1 MTEIL
6 APGQE
11 PTTTEKPRRRRG
23 PRRARRIWIDRL
35 IPVVMILF
43 GAVVLAYPV
52 GATFYNNYK
61 QTEFARD
68 YATKVAKADPAELR
82 DELARA
88 RRYNA
93 GLRPELLRDPWN
105 ETKAETDANYREYLT
120 QLDLLDTMARIR
132 IPSLKVDLPVFH
144 GTSDATLARGVGH
157 FFGTALPVGGPGT
170 HAVLTGHS
178 SLASA
183 TLFDH
188 LDQMRE
194 GDEFDIDVLG
204 ETLAY
209 RVDKISVVLPNQLEG
224 LASSPGADQVTLVTC
239 TPYAVNS
246 HRLLVRGTRIPY
258 TPVQDVAP
266 AGTIAGVDL
275 TIQSWMWPRLLG
287 AAAAILAVIVMIVSW
302 TLRDRKRARERERKA
317 ALAAATRHTDEST
330 PT

>member
-1 MTEIL
+1 M
-6 APGQE
+6 
-11 PTTTEKPRRRRG
+11 
-23 PRRARRIWIDRL
+23 
-35 IPVVMILF
+35 IPVLMLLL
-43 GAVVLAYPV
+43 GAVVLIYPV

-68 YATKVAKADPAELR
+68 YATKVAATDPMDLR
-82 DELARA
+82 AELARA

-105 ETKAETDANYREYLT
+105 EAKATTDANYREYLT
-120 QLDLLDTMARIR
+120 QLDLFDTMARIR
-132 IPSLKVDLPVFH
+132 IPSLKVDLPVLH
-144 GTSDATLARGVGH
+144 GTSDDALARGIGH
-157 FFGTALPVGGPGT
+157 LFGTSLPVGGPGT

-178 SLASA
+178 SLSNA

-188 LDQMRE
+188 LDRIHE
-194 GDEFDIDVLG
+194 GDEFYIEVLG

-209 RVDKISVVLPNQLEG
+209 RVDKLTIVLPNQLDD
-224 LASSPGADQVTLVTC
+224 LATTPGADQVTLVTC
-239 TPYAVNS
+239 TPHAVNS

>member
-1 MTEIL
+1 M
-6 APGQE
+6 
-11 PTTTEKPRRRRG
+11 
-23 PRRARRIWIDRL
+23 
-35 IPVVMILF
+35 IPVLLLVL
-43 GAVVLAYPV
+43 GAVVLVYPV

-68 YATKVAKADPAELR
+68 YATKVAATDPMDLR
-82 DELARA
+82 AELARA

-105 ETKAETDANYREYLT
+105 EAKATTDANYQEYLT

-132 IPSLKVDLPVFH
+132 IPSLKVDLPVLH

-188 LDQMRE
+188 LDRLRE
-194 GDEFDIDVLG
+194 GDEFYLDVLG
-204 ETLAY
+204 DTLAY
-209 RVDKISVVLPNQLEG
+209 RVDKISVVLPNELDG
-224 LASSPGADQVTLVTC
+224 IASTPGADQLTLVTC

-246 HRLLVRGTRIPY
+246 HRLLVRGTRVPY
-258 TPVQDVAP
+258 TPVQDAGP
-266 AGTIAGVDL
+266 TGTIAGVDL

-287 AAAAILAVIVMIVSW
+287 AAAALVAVLAMIVGW
-302 TLRDRKRARERERKA
+302 ILRDRKHAQARARTA
-317 ALAAATRHTDEST
+317 ALAAGTRHTRRKNLT
-330 PT
+330 

>member
-93 GLRPELLRDPWN
+93 GLRPELLRDPWS
-105 ETKAETDANYREYLT
+105 EAKATTDANYREYLT
-120 QLDLLDTMARIR
+120 QLDLLDTMARLR
-132 IPSLKVDLPVFH
+132 IPSIKVDLPVLH
-144 GTSDATLARGVGH
+144 GTSDDALARGVGH
-157 FFGTALPVGGPGT
+157 FFGTALPVGGPGS

-178 SLASA
+178 SLSNA

-194 GDEFDIDVLG
+194 GDEFYIDVLG

-209 RVDKISVVLPNQLEG
+209 RVDKLTIVLPNQLDD
-224 LASSPGADQVTLVTC
+224 LAITPGADQVTLVTC
-239 TPYAVNS
+239 TPHGVNS

-258 TPVQDVAP
+258 TPVPD
-266 AGTIAGVDL
+266 AGPTGPIAGSDVV
-275 TIQSWMWPRLLG
+275 IQSWMWPRVIG
-287 AAAAILAVIVMIVSW
+287 AAAAILAVIAMIIGW
-302 TLRDRKRARERERKA
+302 IFRDRKRARDRERKT
-317 ALAAATRHTDEST
+317 ALAAAARHTDEST
-330 PT
+330 